1 LKNANATIT
10 ISQKKG
16 SRNLNMEPVRMTESN
31 GGGQTNEPDAVEDA
45 NEKAPIAA
53 AEP

>member
-1 LKNANATIT
+1 
-10 ISQKKG
+10 
-16 SRNLNMEPVRMTESN
+16 MTESN

-53 AEP
+53 AEPWDSRQKHNNYIYPHY